1 MKNLIENKDL
11 VVISDDKDFCVV
23 ILKIS
28 DYDKKLQSMTDE
40 RITNGTYTPT
50 IDLTLSAL
58 MEFQDFLSRNF
69 RDISTHYKD
78 IIPVPNQ
85 SGRLYTTAKTHNFHL
100 LDETTVENLKIQ
112 SGHTHIR
119 CRRGYSQLFGTIMPK
134 CI

>member
-11 VVISDDKDFCVV
+11 VVISGDKDFCVV

-28 DYDKKLQSMTDE
+28 DYDQKLQSMTDE

-58 MEFQDFLSRNF
+58 KEFQDFLSRNF

-78 IIPVPNQ
+78 IIPVPNR

-100 LDETTVENLKIQ
+100 LDETTVENLKFQ